1 MQTLDDRVPSAIY
14 SGGTWGGFGVAGSEY
29 MGTVMKANRSGM
41 SVTLPFTGMPIVHL
55 TPML

>member
-14 SGGTWGGFGVAGSEY
+14 SGGTWGAFGVAGSEY